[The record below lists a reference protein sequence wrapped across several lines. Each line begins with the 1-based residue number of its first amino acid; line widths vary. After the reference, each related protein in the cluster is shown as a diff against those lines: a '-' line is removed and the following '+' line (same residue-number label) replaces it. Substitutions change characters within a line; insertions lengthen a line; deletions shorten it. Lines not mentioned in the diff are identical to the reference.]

1 MKLIESIVIIC
12 ACTIAILLLCS
23 FTYYLI
29 RERYKNKLIDS
40 ILNVIAVQNIV
51 ESEFTESMN
60 VALRDRYSLPRVEH
74 WTQLETIELEKIIER
89 YSLRSTHY

>member
-1 MKLIESIVIIC
+1 MVLLEHIVIVI
-12 ACTIAILLLCS
+12 ASIIAILLLYS

-74 WTQLETIELEKIIER
+74 WTQLETGELEKIVER